1 MKKSI
6 KYVLFFL
13 ILAVLGVTGF
23 FVSENWQAWVGF
35 GSAVVVESESQDES
49 EIAPVFQ
56 EKEAIL
62 SDLQIGDSNAP
73 VTIVEYFSYFCGYCV
88 KFHSETLPQIK
99 EKYVDTGKVRF
110 IFRSTSPLELGIAVL
125 CAREQ
130 DKFLEYNNYLFDH
143 AKEIKEADNL
153 VDFARNIGLNDVEF
167 VSCYNSEKYLEKA
180 RGWYEQSNEDFEKAG
195 IPSEQQ
201 GTPAFFINNEL
212 LLGAHPFENF
222 VKVIEEKLGE

>member
-13 ILAVLGVTGF
+13 ILVVLGVAGF
-23 FVSENWQAWVGF
+23 FVSKNWQAWVG
-35 GSAVVVESESQDES
+35 SAAVVEPESQDEP
-49 EIAPVFQ
+49 ENVPQ

-73 VTIVEYFSYFCGYCV
+73 VTIVEYFSYFCDYCV

-110 IFRSTSPLELGIAVL
+110 IFRLFSSLELGIAVL

-130 DKFLEYNNYLFDH
+130 DKFLEYNDYLFEH

-153 VDFARNIGLNDVEF
+153 VDFARNLGLSDVEF
-167 VSCYNSEKYLEKA
+167 VECYNSEKYLEKA
-180 RGWYEQSNEDFEKAG
+180 RGWHEQGEEDFERAG
-195 IPSEQQ
+195 VLPEQQ

-212 LLGAHPFENF
+212 LLGAQPFDNF